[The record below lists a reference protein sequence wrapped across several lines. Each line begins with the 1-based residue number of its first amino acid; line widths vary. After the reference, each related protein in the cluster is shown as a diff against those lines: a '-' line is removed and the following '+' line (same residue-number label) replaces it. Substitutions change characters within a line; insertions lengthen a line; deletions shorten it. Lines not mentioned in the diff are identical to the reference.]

1 MMTDIMNC
9 ATELQINNIA
19 GKKKKNIMNMQNEQ
33 CYEKLRLP
41 LNTLKYIEVLIED
54 VIHAC
59 CLK

>member
-1 MMTDIMNC
+1 
-9 ATELQINNIA
+9 
-19 GKKKKNIMNMQNEQ
+19 MNMQNEQ

-41 LNTLKYIEVLIED
+41 LNTLKYIEVMIED